1 MWSRFCFYKMNLSKN
16 KAEDAIV
23 STFETCYQEVYVD
36 KKLYVKTIE
45 DNLLTGICRSDFE
58 NDLPSGCNSPKL
70 RSVRSSA
77 MLATN
82 CFAPFKRHSTD
93 LSILGE
99 SKFEKIT
106 FEKRCPVSNEIR
118 GAPPQL
124 DVVFEKEEKVIAI
137 ESKFTEYL
145 KSKKPEFK
153 KIYEE
158 KINDDR
164 RDGKWFKEMM
174 RLRVEKSATDFYK
187 HLNAEQLIKHA
198 FGLARKFHG
207 KSIVLLYLYWEPG
220 NADDY
225 ENIKTHRKEIEK
237 FTCRVASDEISF
249 KAMTYRQ
256 LWKTWE
262 SKSPPAWLREH
273 VQRLRKRYDINCSE
287 TP

>member
-1 MWSRFCFYKMNLSKN
+1 MKLTERTA
-16 KAEDAIV
+16 KAAIRQ
-23 STFETCYQEVYVD
+23 TFEACCPKVDVD
-36 KKLYVKTIE
+36 KKLHVKAIE
-45 DNLLTGICRSDFE
+45 DHLLAGICRSDFE
-58 NDLPSGCNSPKL
+58 DDLPSGCNSPKL

-82 CFAPFKRHSTD
+82 CFAPFKRHCTD

-164 RDGKWFKEMM
+164 RDGKWFKEMQ
-174 RLRVEKSATDFYK
+174 RLNPDKNTTDSYK
-187 HLNAEQLIKHA
+187 CLNAAQLIKHA
-198 FGLARKFHG
+198 FGLAREFHG
-207 KSIVLLYLYWEPG
+207 KSIVLLYLYWEPE

-225 ENIKTHRKEIEK
+225 ENIKTHRNEIEK
-237 FTCRVASDEISF
+237 FTCRVAGDEISF
-249 KAMTYRQ
+249 KEMTYRQ

-273 VQRLRKRYDINCSE
+273 IHQLRKRYDINCSE
-287 TP
+287 TF